1 MAALIGLMGA
11 LQIATIQGQKYQYGG
26 LVGGS
31 RHSQG
36 GTTIEAERGEFVV
49 SRSGVNA
56 VGLEALNRINSGMG
70 TGNASVVINN
80 PIIGKDV
87 VEDEIVPQIREA
99 LRRGSELGIG

>member
-1 MAALIGLMGA
+1 MAALVGIQGA
-11 LQIATIQGQKYQYGG
+11 MQIATIKGQKYQYGG